1 MVPTNSNACPTA
13 ATASAP
19 AAKAKAASH
28 EGHRATPPSSLIK
41 VVTALESSRTGQA
54 AWPEYVRR
62 MQNVGTADQSI
73 YLRGKSVRD
82 SLRSFHAG
90 NKGSM
95 NEASTYDSVESR
107 RLYRPAAAHH
117 HHATDRS
124 RPQQQQQQQQ
134 RKRRYLLHRLCPQVF
149 ARHRASSPGSAGI
162 RVAASASSEPAPT
175 IRAAAPAMAPNLSND
190 PLLSRLFRAPIRKRP
205 RKSKKTSSGATARPK
220 PVTARHSSST
230 PSTAAA
236 AAAAA
241 AISAAPTDHST
252 LDRPLLP
259 DDGTSREEQPER
271 MRTSRS
277 RLPWSWP
284 RRRKGGRSKRSRVQ
298 GEDPAATVHDDE
310 DGPRK
315 PPRQQLSNSS
325 LYLLVCVGLCCM
337 PCLCVNYACHRDE
350 EL

>member
-1 MVPTNSNACPTA
+1 MMLLLLLLLMPLVFRAMVPTNSNACPTA

-95 NEASTYDSVESR
+95 SEASTYDSVESR
-107 RLYRPAAAHH
+107 RLYRPAAGHHH
-117 HHATDRS
+117 HHAADRS

-134 RKRRYLLHRLCPQVF
+134 QRKRRHLLHRLCPQEF
-149 ARHRASSPGSAGI
+149 ARRRASSPGSAGI
-162 RVAASASSEPAPT
+162 RGAASATSEPAPT

-205 RKSKKTSSGATARPK
+205 RKSKKTPSGATARPK
-220 PVTARHSSST
+220 PATARHSSST
-230 PSTAAA
+230 PSAAA

-252 LDRPLLP
+252 LDRPPLP
-259 DDGTSREEQPER
+259 DDGASHEEQPER

-284 RRRKGGRSKRSRVQ
+284 RRRKGGRKGKESHISCWMKYRLTFCSDC
-298 GEDPAATVHDDE
+298 GIDD
-310 DGPRK
+310 
-315 PPRQQLSNSS
+315 
-325 LYLLVCVGLCCM
+325 
-337 PCLCVNYACHRDE
+337 
-350 EL
+350 